1 MTYSFDTTVKNG
13 LPTTVY
19 FEVSPAEE
27 DVGIMSPY
35 VNDIWLETK
44 GKRAEWLEKRLTTTE
59 WTDLEQLAMEEYY
72 DVT

>member
-44 GKRAEWLEKRLTTTE
+44 GKRARWLEDRLTTRE
-59 WTDLEQLAMEEYY
+59 WVDLEKEAIEEFH
-72 DVT
+72 DSQ